1 MLLCQSKNQQST
13 QVYYAST
20 LLASIPSIIP
30 GSVVCQQ
37 HQQASVPDREPV
49 APRLWCVWPLERRAS
64 SMSYHWEPHLLEQ
77 YMEHS
82 KLGNVY
88 TIKWVHKQCKVWK
101 PIRAIHCNAR
111 ILNIPF
117 YSGNISILQL
127 KFHSILQTTVNL
139 QAHPISTC
147 ARH

>member
-1 MLLCQSKNQQST
+1 MLLCQSKNQHST

-49 APRLWCVWPLERRAS
+49 VPSLWCVWPLERRAS

-88 TIKWVHKQCKVWK
+88 TIKWVHKHCKETLRALK
-101 PIRAIHCNAR
+101 TGKELIRDDTTYHQGWE
-111 ILNIPF
+111 NIF
-117 YSGNISILQL
+117 CDLDLEKRNYDR
-127 KFHSILQTTVNL
+127 V
-139 QAHPISTC
+139 
-147 ARH
+147 